1 MANSLDEL
9 LKENESKKHA
19 TNTGN
24 LLHKKL
30 RLIRV
35 LSDCVKVDSELKNH
49 LESCDGL
56 PVFFTESAQTEV
68 PIAGVIN
75 GYFVS
80 RRIDRLV
87 VDDENRIVRILDY
100 KTDVDKCSRRDKY
113 CAQLAEYAKLVRQIY
128 PTYKIEKYILWLH
141 DWTLEKL

>member
-56 PVFFTESAQTEV
+56 PVFFTENAQTEV
-68 PIAGVIN
+68 PVAGIIN
-75 GYFVS
+75 GHFIS
-80 RRIDRLV
+80 RRIDRLL
-87 VDDENRIVRILDY
+87 VDDNNKIVRIMDY
-100 KTDVDKCSRRDKY
+100 KTDVDKELRRDKY
-113 CAQLAEYAKLVRQIY
+113 VAQLGEYAKLLKQIY
-128 PTYKIEKYILWLH
+128 PKYKIEKYNLWLH
-141 DWTLEKL
+141 DWALEKI